1 MYNPFSK
8 GRWYR
13 FFIKSTGTAY
23 NLTTSDIEGAVI
35 ENNALVLP
43 AGYRVMCSVTDINSA
58 VNEPSDTTH
67 GYKVITGDGRQGYF
81 LPNTESF
88 DYGFI
93 YLFVRRANGA
103 VSTPGQEGTVPG
115 GWQEPE
121 EGTIPGG
128 WQEPQE
134 GTIPDSNMVTDVPE
148 V

>member
-1 MYNPFSK
+1 MYNPLSK

-35 ENNALVLP
+35 ENGTIVLP
-43 AGYRVMCSVTDINSA
+43 VGYRVMCSVTDINSILDGA
-58 VNEPSDTTH
+58 SDTTH
-67 GYKVITGDGRQGYF
+67 GYKVITSDGRQGYF
-81 LPNTESF
+81 LPSAESF

-103 VSTPGQEGTVPG
+103 VSTPGQD
-115 GWQEPE
+115 E

-128 WQEPQE
+128 WQEPGE